1 MSKVKPKFRL
11 HLEMMVR
18 NFYLLTLFVA
28 IIGSVTY
35 FSVSR
40 IWDTMVDVQQ
50 TQIPTLL
57 FEQDMEHSLDNIKSH
72 VEKLGDANPMQAA
85 MHYAAI
91 EKIVIVLDKSVKNAI
106 NISSEGEVPPIL
118 VKLESDGAKLMRALA
133 TKDFDRED
141 VTKILGS
148 VRISLKSLQTFA
160 LRQIDTDFGASRAAS
175 TRARLIVIA
184 LSLFAIIVMILLG
197 IILSKTVGKPVS
209 SVTEK
214 LTVNTMDIESVS
226 DEINKDTKKQAQ
238 VAQVATKELESMIID
253 TIQGNISMSV
263 EKQTEIARGF
273 AEFLRNFVERT
284 STEIAMGMMSISQES
299 GDARNKV
306 DDLVKEL
313 ATVGKNVKGQETA
326 IGEMVKA
333 LLSIVEAN
341 REIKGKAQSSME
353 SAGRA
358 TSKAYS
364 GQESIASILERLLEI
379 RSGSEGVKEIADSLA
394 NITEII
400 KILALNMS
408 LKVEDIKDDT
418 GKTYGFEA
426 MAGKVQQLAEEVE
439 SLLGKSTAMLIPT
452 IEGIERVTD
461 EASQTKD
468 LIAEVTM
475 AIKKADDESKAI
487 AVSIEKQA
495 SDIDKVEIEAEN
507 LRSLA
512 QKTSETIEAQ
522 EVLAKDVDEMLRESE
537 TLIEGV
543 NSQTGASV
551 DGARKVSAMM
561 EQLRQTMVNIEDG
574 TGQLTEKSAEI
585 AGMFNSILELANKSK
600 VGAEKLNNV
609 SSSVRTVSRQLTEVV
624 KGSAA

>member
-1 MSKVKPKFRL
+1 M
-11 HLEMMVR
+11 
-18 NFYLLTLFVA
+18 
-28 IIGSVTY
+28 
-35 FSVSR
+35 
-40 IWDTMVDVQQ
+40 
-50 TQIPTLL
+50 
-57 FEQDMEHSLDNIKSH
+57 
-72 VEKLGDANPMQAA
+72 
-85 MHYAAI
+85 
-91 EKIVIVLDKSVKNAI
+91 DKSLKNTI
-106 NISSEGEVPPIL
+106 NISQEGEIKPIL
-118 VKLESDGAKLMRALA
+118 VKLESEGQKLMKALG

-141 VTKILGS
+141 VAKMIGD
-148 VRISLKSLQTFA
+148 VRIPLKALQIFA
-160 LRQIDTDFGASRAAS
+160 LRQIDRDFEASKIAS
-175 TRARLIVIA
+175 TRASLIVIV
-184 LSLFAIIVMILLG
+184 LSLSAVIVMILLG
-197 IILSKTVGKPVS
+197 IVLSKAVGKPVS
-209 SVTEK
+209 SVTDK

-238 VAQVATKELESMIID
+238 VAQAATKELESMIID
-253 TIQGNISMSV
+253 TIQGSISMSV

-273 AEFLRNFVERT
+273 AEFLKSFVERT
-284 STEIAMGMMSISQES
+284 STEIAMGMMSISQQS
-299 GDARNKV
+299 GDARTKV

-313 ATVGKNVKGQETA
+313 ETVGKNVKGQESA

-341 REIKGKAQSSME
+341 REIKEKAQSSME
-353 SAGRA
+353 SAGKA

-364 GQESIASILERLLEI
+364 GQEGIASISERLLEI
-379 RSGSEGVKEIADSLA
+379 RSGSEGVKDIADSLA
-394 NITEII
+394 NITENI

-439 SLLGKSTAMLIPT
+439 TLLGKSTAMLIPT
-452 IEGIERVTD
+452 IEGVARVTD

-495 SDIDKVEIEAEN
+495 SDIDKVEVEAEN
-507 LRSLA
+507 LRALA
-512 QKTSETIEAQ
+512 QKTSEAIESQ
-522 EVLAKDVDEMLRESE
+522 EVLAKDVDEMLKESE

-543 NSQTGASV
+543 NSQTGESV
-551 DGARKVSAMM
+551 DGARKVSTMM

-585 AGMFNSILELANKSK
+585 AGMFSSILELANKSK

-609 SSSVRTVSRQLTEVV
+609 STSVRTVSRQLTEVV
-624 KGSAA
+624 KGSRA